1 MRYQNE
7 LFQPITLIDNEKS
20 NHTKHLFIAFICTL
34 LVIVS
39 YAFFTPQMQPSSTNN
54 ITLTIP
60 DITTSIQN
68 ADIKIIEPIEESNLL
83 TSKDDSLS
91 PEPPNLG
98 TARTS
103 IQSMQS
109 LSTIWQEHQIKSGES
124 LSAIFAANNL
134 TKLDFYK
141 IIHAN
146 DISSQF
152 AEIRTGNSLLIGHDI
167 AGNLSHLIYKKTLF
181 EELKATRIE
190 DGSFTVELLSREI
203 DRRINSAT
211 GVIHSS
217 LFIDGKNAG
226 LSDNIIMQLANIFAW
241 DIDIAL
247 SLHEGDTFSVI
258 YEDLYIDNTMIGSG
272 KILAAKFISRGKAIK
287 AVRYQNSDGK
297 ASYYTSKG
305 DNMRKAFLRTPI
317 DFARISSRFNLKRK
331 HPVLNRIR
339 AHKGV
344 DYAASRGTPIKAAG
358 DGKIIFRG
366 RKGGYGNVIIIQ
378 HGRKY
383 STLYAHMSKFRKGLR
398 NGSRIKQGEI
408 IGYVGSTGL
417 ASGPHLHYEFRI
429 NGVHRNPLTVALP
442 NASPIQAKYKA
453 DFLEMSSPL
462 FKQLEQLSSIHVA
475 STDTVE

>member
-7 LFQPITLIDNEKS
+7 LLQPIIFTENKKS
-20 NHTKHLFIAFICTL
+20 SYTKHLFIAFICTL
-34 LVIVS
+34 LVTVS
-39 YAFFTPQMQPSSTNN
+39 YAFFAPQMQPSATNN
-54 ITLTIP
+54 IALTIP
-60 DITTSIQN
+60 DITTTIKNTDVKALDHTDESRSSITE
-68 ADIKIIEPIEESNLL
+68 A
-83 TSKDDSLS
+83 DDSGTELPALS
-91 PEPPNLG
+91 TP
-98 TARTS
+98 RTPT
-103 IQSMQS
+103 QSMQS

-124 LSAIFAANNL
+124 LSAIFSANNL

-146 DISSQF
+146 NISSQF
-152 AEIRTGNSLLIGHDI
+152 AEIRIGNTLLIGRDI
-167 AGNLSHLIYKKTLF
+167 AGNLSHLVYKKNLF

-190 DGSFTVELLSREI
+190 DGSFTVELHTREI
-203 DRRINSAT
+203 DRRTKTAT

-258 YEDLYIDNTMIGSG
+258 YEDLYIDNTMIGPG
-272 KILAAKFISRGKAIK
+272 KILAAKFISRGKSIK
-287 AVRYQNSDGK
+287 AVRYQDSDGK
-297 ASYYTSKG
+297 TSYYTSEG

-358 DGKIIFRG
+358 NGKIIFRG

-378 HGRKY
+378 HAQKY
-383 STLYAHMSKFRKGLR
+383 STLYAHMSKFKKGLR
-398 NGSRIKQGEI
+398 TGSRINQGEI

-429 NGVHRNPLTVALP
+429 NGVHRNPLTVKLP
-442 NASPIQAKYKA
+442 NANPIMKDYKA
-453 DFLEMSSPL
+453 DFLETSKPL
-462 FKQLEQLSSIHVA
+462 FDQLEQLSSMHVA
-475 STDTVE
+475 STDTSE